1 MDKKLYIVVR
11 VEDGE
16 VSVEHFDNFGEAEYY
31 IQCEYWAIYNSDFHS
46 NYSVSDIAEDKMSA
60 YYNMY
65 YFDGRKTDVNAIQ
78 WHIFDLCDVFE

>member
-1 MDKKLYIVVR
+1 MDKELYVLVR

-16 VSVEHFDNFGEAEYY
+16 VRVEHFDQLGYAQQYILDEYF
-31 IQCEYWAIYNSDFHS
+31 AIYNSDFHS

-65 YFDGRKTDVNAIQ
+65 YFDGRKMDVNAIQ